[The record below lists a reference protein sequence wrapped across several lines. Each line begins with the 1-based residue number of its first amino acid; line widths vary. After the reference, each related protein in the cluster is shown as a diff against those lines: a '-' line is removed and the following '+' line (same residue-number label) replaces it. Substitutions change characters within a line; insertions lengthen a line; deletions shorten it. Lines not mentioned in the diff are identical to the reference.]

1 MPDETL
7 VYWSARASGGAFF
20 VAVLLAG
27 SWFRGRVTA
36 AAVRGAWTS
45 ACVLLVA
52 HELLAMGIS
61 FDWSQTLAWDN
72 IAAQTLVATGID
84 SGAGLIVNYAA
95 GVLWS
100 ADVAW
105 WWFRP
110 QSHSARPAWIA
121 VALWTFLALMFFFG
135 AVMFAEGATR
145 TIAALMFV
153 VAALWLAYCGARRP
167 VGCPAST

>member
-7 VYWSARASGGAFF
+7 VYWSARASGVAFF

-27 SWFRGRVTA
+27 SWFRGRA
-36 AAVRGAWTS
+36 IFAVVRAAWTS

-61 FDWSQTLAWDN
+61 FGWSQTLAWEN
-72 IAAQTLVATGID
+72 IAVQTLLATGID
-84 SGAGLIVNYAA
+84 SGGGLIVNYAA

-100 ADVAW
+100 LDVAW
-105 WWFRP
+105 WWLRP
-110 QSHSARPAWIA
+110 LSHSARPAWIT

-135 AVMFAEGATR
+135 AVVFAAGTTR

-153 VAALWLAYCGARRP
+153 VAALWLSFCVAKRP
-167 VGCPAST
+167 VGCSVST